1 MNKGELKVQSLV
13 PGSPTE
19 LKVSNKINPLSW
31 ANGPKTAKPRKDMDE
46 SAMKSEGRSNSEI
59 REKKQN
65 PLQTWGR
72 EQREWN
78 SSRCALGAPL
88 PRGPSA
94 GSVRGCVPHSS
105 MKRRKRSA
113 EGAPGLAG
121 RVMRDLCFSSSPSR
135 VARCPRKRRAVSW
148 WARACLRIVYGC
160 SFLTC
165 QEWNL
170 RWGACHVV
178 THSSIFSPALTHVM
192 RSMGVNS
199 GINSEGRRESIGQGE
214 GWGHT
219 RVTASISAAPQAQET
234 AILKK

>member
-1 MNKGELKVQSLV
+1 MRIGC
-13 PGSPTE
+13 P
-19 LKVSNKINPLSW
+19 
-31 ANGPKTAKPRKDMDE
+31 A
-46 SAMKSEGRSNSEI
+46 
-59 REKKQN
+59 
-65 PLQTWGR
+65 
-72 EQREWN
+72 
-78 SSRCALGAPL
+78 SSGTQCRLRAWLCPPQFNETTQAQP
-88 PRGPSA
+88 
-94 GSVRGCVPHSS
+94 
-105 MKRRKRSA
+105 

-170 RWGACHVV
+170 RWGACHGV

-214 GWGHT
+214 GGDTPELLRPSPPRH
-219 RVTASISAAPQAQET
+219 RLRRQQY
-234 AILKK
+234 